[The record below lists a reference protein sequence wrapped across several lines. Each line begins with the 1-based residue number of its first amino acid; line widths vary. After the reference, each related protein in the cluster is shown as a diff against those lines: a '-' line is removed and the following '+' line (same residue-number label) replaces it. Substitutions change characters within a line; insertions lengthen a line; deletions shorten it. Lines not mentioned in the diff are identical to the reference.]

1 MDEKITTSSLYD
13 NLPLTST
20 HWGTYRV
27 ESTDGKV
34 TALHPFAADSDPSP
48 IGKGIVDVLDS
59 PTRIKMPMV
68 RKSWLENGPGAA
80 SDKRGQ
86 EPFVQVTWDEAEALV
101 ANELSRVKD
110 NFGNRSIF
118 GGSYGW
124 ASAGRFH
131 HAQSQLHRFL
141 NCIGGYTRSAISIYR
156 SRIAADTIQKPI

>member
-1 MDEKITTSSLYD
+1 MDEKIKTSSLYE

-34 TALHPFAADSDPSP
+34 TALHPFAADSYPSP

-86 EPFVQVTWDEAEALV
+86 EPFVQVTWDEA
-101 ANELSRVKD
+101 
-110 NFGNRSIF
+110 
-118 GGSYGW
+118 
-124 ASAGRFH
+124 
-131 HAQSQLHRFL
+131 
-141 NCIGGYTRSAISIYR
+141 
-156 SRIAADTIQKPI
+156 